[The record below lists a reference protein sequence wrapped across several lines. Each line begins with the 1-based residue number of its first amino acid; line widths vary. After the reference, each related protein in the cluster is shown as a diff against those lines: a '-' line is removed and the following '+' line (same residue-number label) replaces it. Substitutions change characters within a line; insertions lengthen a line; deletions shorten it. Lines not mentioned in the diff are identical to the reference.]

1 MSLSRSKGAVHISII
16 EGSVSCPRIR
26 NACGGFPRP
35 NNPPATPSS
44 SLNGRVEP
52 VCPGIALEDEDLP
65 IVIECDSKVPGVA
78 TQPCILE
85 FFDLARVEK
94 FKRRWARGERLQ
106 GSHELARRRYRK
118 VFQ

>member
-1 MSLSRSKGAVHISII
+1 MTSSNRVGCSTGNSLG
-16 EGSVSCPRIR
+16 E
-26 NACGGFPRP
+26 
-35 NNPPATPSS
+35 PA
-44 SLNGRVEP
+44 
-52 VCPGIALEDEDLP
+52 CPGIALEDDDLP
-65 IVIECDSKVPGVA
+65 IVIGCDSKLRGVA

-94 FKRRWARGERLQ
+94 FKRHWARGERLQ